1 MAQVWTQAWTDALQL
16 QVVLRK
22 EQMQVSSLEKVA
34 EQEAKEDDE
43 LPRICD
49 DLISKTER
57 I

>member
-1 MAQVWTQAWTDALQL
+1 MAQVWTDALQL
-16 QVVLRK
+16 QVVLRE
-22 EQMQVSSLEKVA
+22 EQMRVSSLEKVA
-34 EQEAKEDDE
+34 EQETKEDDE

>member
-1 MAQVWTQAWTDALQL
+1 MAQVWTQVWTDALQL
-16 QVVLRK
+16 QVVLRE
-22 EQMQVSSLEKVA
+22 EQMRVSSLEKVA
-34 EQEAKEDDE
+34 EQETKEDDE

>member
-22 EQMQVSSLEKVA
+22 EQMRVSSLEKVA
-34 EQEAKEDDE
+34 EQDDE